1 MNPMKARLLANK
13 TLCELVA
20 GSVLF
25 CMIWEL
31 VLLIFTQRRLYHS
44 IGLAVGTVICIALA
58 INMADSIDV
67 AVELDEKQAVG
78 YLRKKAAIRYLIVC
92 AAIIILALTGI
103 GNPLTCFAGVMGLK
117 AGAYMQ
123 PLTHRLITRFSS
135 VFKNEIK
142 E

>member
-1 MNPMKARLLANK
+1 MKARLLANK
-13 TLCELVA
+13 TLCELIA
-20 GSVLF
+20 GSILF
-25 CMIWEL
+25 CMVWETALL
-31 VLLIFTQRRLYHS
+31 VFTERKLYHTV
-44 IGLAVGTVICIALA
+44 GLAAGLVICIVLA
-58 INMADSIDV
+58 VTMAESIDV

-123 PLTHRLITRFSS
+123 PFTHRFISRFLP
-135 VFKNEIK
+135 VYKNEIK